1 MVIIKEM
8 TSIEYGLDF
17 ESLQLLKEDCLRL
30 DDSKLSPIKNM
41 SCSRIHEDGFLKK
54 YRRIVK
60 ITKVSMQNS
69 AIKAL
74 MYF

>member
-30 DDSKLSPIKNM
+30 DDNKLSPIKNM